1 MRSMCFVIAGLM
13 IAATSAAWALD
24 AGTGVA
30 DITPDVKAFKVP
42 LAGYGAR
49 GNRPSTGVHDPLH
62 AKVLFLRSGDVRMAL
77 ITCDLR
83 SITREL
89 KDQVIEKSAGLGIT
103 TENLFMAASHTHDGP
118 AMYPEKFWQLQ
129 FGKYDPRIVD
139 IMSTSVAKAVKEA
152 VQNAVPAKVGFGE
165 GKAEGFMNNRRWN
178 YDKAAREAAGEKP
191 ALEPVVWVMRVD
203 GMDGKPRAIL
213 VNFGVH
219 PTILGADNM
228 LISAEWPGVLQT
240 ELEKAFPGS
249 VALFTNGAE
258 GDQAPQSAKN
268 HKDAFARVTEFG
280 VRLSK
285 VITPIAQGIETKPDV
300 PIAFKCAAPDLPKL
314 AIPKEMAKRFAPA
327 PDLPAKGLPRKAE
340 LQIFRIGSTALV
352 GLPGEPILE
361 VGQAVRKG
369 VVEQGF
375 SRAVAVGL
383 ANDYIGYLVSEKE
396 FAHGGYEVEL
406 RSYYGPGL
414 EAFLVEQTKKIA
426 GDLR

>member
-1 MRSMCFVIAGLM
+1 MCFVIAGLM
-13 IAATSAAWALD
+13 IAATSAAWGLE
-24 AGTGVA
+24 AGTGIA

-49 GNRPSTGVHDPLH
+49 RNRPSTGVHDPLH
-62 AKVLFLRSGDVRMAL
+62 AKVLFLRNGDVRMAL

-83 SITREL
+83 SITPEL
-89 KDQVIEKSAGLGIT
+89 KNQVIEKSAGLGIT
-103 TENLFMAASHTHDGP
+103 TDNLFMAASHTHDGP
-118 AMYPEKFWQLQ
+118 AMYREKFWQLQ
-129 FGKYDPRIVD
+129 FGAYDPKIVD
-139 IMSTSVAKAVKEA
+139 IMSTSVAKALKEA
-152 VQNAVPAKVGFGE
+152 VQNAVPVKVGFGE
-165 GKAEGFMNNRRWN
+165 GKAEGFMNNRRWK
-178 YDKAAREAAGEKP
+178 DDLAAREAAGEKP

-258 GDQAPQSAKN
+258 GDQAPQSAKGL
-268 HKDAFARVTEFG
+268 KDAFERVTEFG

-285 VITPIAQGIETKPDV
+285 VVTPIVQGIETKADV
-300 PIAFKCAAPDLPKL
+300 PIAFKYATPDLPKI
-314 AIPKEMAKRFAPA
+314 AIPAGMAKRFAAAGAADIPE
-327 PDLPAKGLPRKAE
+327 KGLPHKAE
-340 LQIFRIGSTALV
+340 LQILRIGSTALV

-383 ANDYIGYLVSEKE
+383 ANDYIGYLVSAKE
-396 FAHGGYEVEL
+396 FPHGGYEVDL

-426 GDLR
+426 GDLK